1 MANNTAVSNLKFSS
15 WDLDPSILAA
25 ISNKG
30 WEYVTQIQAEA
41 IPLAR
46 SGDYW
51 SVKLELAQGRP
62 LLLESQLLSQQ
73 QQTAIFK
80 QLSSLLLGN

>member
-1 MANNTAVSNLKFSS
+1 MTNQTAVTKVKFSS

-25 ISNKG
+25 ISKKG

-46 SGDYW
+46 SGRDVVGQARTG
-51 SVKLELAQGRP
+51 SGKTAAFGIP
-62 LLLESQLLSQQ
+62 TIES
-73 QQTAIFK
+73 TEAN
-80 QLSSLLLGN
+80 GERTN